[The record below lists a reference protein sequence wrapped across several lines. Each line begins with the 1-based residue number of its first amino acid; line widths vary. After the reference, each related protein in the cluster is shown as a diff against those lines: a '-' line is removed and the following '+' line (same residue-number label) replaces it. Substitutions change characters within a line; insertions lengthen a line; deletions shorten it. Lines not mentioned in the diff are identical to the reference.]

1 MPDRP
6 SRRRNDEEA
15 RLQRAVNL
23 LYTKYAT
30 KRFNSLSQGLYA
42 NMAPMDVEKDK
53 KDGVGEDAPKNGDN
67 KKPEEEAT
75 TIVTTA
81 NLAADEVR

>member
-1 MPDRP
+1 
-6 SRRRNDEEA
+6 
-15 RLQRAVNL
+15 
-23 LYTKYAT
+23 
-30 KRFNSLSQGLYA
+30 
-42 NMAPMDVEKDK
+42 MAPMDVEKDK
-53 KDGVGEDAPKNGDN
+53 KEGVGEDAPKNGDN